1 MIGGEFQKIQ
11 SVPIAKGSVGAI
23 AECRVATILTA
34 RPVATGEPEYSPEEL
49 KDFEPFAVELI
60 DPGSW
65 DDGDGVGLENASRE
79 LLRNRHR
86 LTAGIDETGVDRE
99 MPNFGAFSALLVALA
114 DSLDKINA
122 LVWACSF
129 SDEMK
134 RSEVAASLYYLTFC
148 TTSTEPSKYFIRALK
163 DRSNPIT
170 RFVFRGFSTG
180 LKECAVVTGERKS
193 VFMGAASL
201 LTRMLPDH
209 ISLLGPTCSVMHFE
223 IQSELQNPIFP
234 IEDSSAC
241 QVPLAF
247 KPERP
252 FGLSL
257 RSGCTTSSSNR
268 TPRTFLRSCS
278 TLLADL

>member
-1 MIGGEFQKIQ
+1 M
-11 SVPIAKGSVGAI
+11 
-23 AECRVATILTA
+23 ATILTA

-129 SDEMK
+129 SGEMK
-134 RSEVAASLYYLTFC
+134 ISEVAASC
-148 TTSTEPSKYFIRALK
+148 
-163 DRSNPIT
+163 
-170 RFVFRGFSTG
+170 V
-180 LKECAVVTGERKS
+180 
-193 VFMGAASL
+193 
-201 LTRMLPDH
+201 
-209 ISLLGPTCSVMHFE
+209 
-223 IQSELQNPIFP
+223 
-234 IEDSSAC
+234 
-241 QVPLAF
+241 
-247 KPERP
+247 
-252 FGLSL
+252 
-257 RSGCTTSSSNR
+257 R
-268 TPRTFLRSCS
+268 T
-278 TLLADL
+278 